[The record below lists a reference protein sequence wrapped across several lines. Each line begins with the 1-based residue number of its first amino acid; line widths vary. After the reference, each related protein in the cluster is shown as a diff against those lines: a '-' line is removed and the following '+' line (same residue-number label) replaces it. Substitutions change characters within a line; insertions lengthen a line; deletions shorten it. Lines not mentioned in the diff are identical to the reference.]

1 MRRIDVFISKLSEK
15 ESELRVQSY
24 LLKKIIIRAQ
34 SYYTEIIQ
42 EKHPKTK
49 ANFMMSNYSEN
60 LKKWKLQLHQ
70 GSPHPS
76 KFFTFL
82 SLQMYH
88 MIQKGTTFQISSLQ
102 GLPNCLFHHADK
114 WTTVLSLTHKTS
126 DRSTINDPNSLAMSL
141 WRSGWSVVSPLDLDM
156 HTTLMQ

>member
-24 LLKKIIIRAQ
+24 LLKKKKAQ

-60 LKKWKLQLHQ
+60 LKEWKLQILQ

-76 KFFTFL
+76 KFFMFL

-102 GLPNCLFHHADK
+102 GLPNCLFQHADK
-114 WTTVLSLTHKTS
+114 
-126 DRSTINDPNSLAMSL
+126 
-141 WRSGWSVVSPLDLDM
+141 
-156 HTTLMQ
+156 

>member
-1 MRRIDVFISKLSEK
+1 MRRIDVFISKISEK
-15 ESELRVQSY
+15 ESKLRAQSY
-24 LLKKIIIRAQ
+24 LLKKKIIRAQ

-49 ANFMMSNYSEN
+49 ANFMMSNYNEN
-60 LKKWKLQLHQ
+60 LKKWKLQLRQ

-76 KFFTFL
+76 KFFMFL

-102 GLPNCLFHHADK
+102 GLPNCLFQHADK
-114 WTTVLSLTHKTS
+114 
-126 DRSTINDPNSLAMSL
+126 
-141 WRSGWSVVSPLDLDM
+141 
-156 HTTLMQ
+156 

>member
-1 MRRIDVFISKLSEK
+1 MRRIDVFISKLSEE

-24 LLKKIIIRAQ
+24 LLKIIIKIRAQ

-60 LKKWKLQLHQ
+60 LKKWKLQLRQ

-82 SLQMYH
+82 SL
-88 MIQKGTTFQISSLQ
+88 K
-102 GLPNCLFHHADK
+102 C
-114 WTTVLSLTHKTS
+114 
-126 DRSTINDPNSLAMSL
+126 TI
-141 WRSGWSVVSPLDLDM
+141 
-156 HTTLMQ
+156 